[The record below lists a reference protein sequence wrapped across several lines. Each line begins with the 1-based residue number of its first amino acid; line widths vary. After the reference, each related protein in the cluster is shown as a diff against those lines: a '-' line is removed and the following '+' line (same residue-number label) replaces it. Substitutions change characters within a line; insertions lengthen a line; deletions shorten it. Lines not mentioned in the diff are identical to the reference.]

1 MRKLYPLLNEFKEP
15 SVIYKE
21 DPDDPNNPEVLV
33 KGVGRYKLNT
43 LKKNVQDKLADLAQT
58 TDFEQV
64 QWKLN
69 HSAMREMVKTIV
81 SAEKELAD
89 RK

>member
-1 MRKLYPLLNEFKEP
+1 MYELLKELKEP

-43 LKKNVQDKLADLAQT
+43 LKKNVEGKLADLAKT
-58 TDFEQV
+58 TDWEQV
-64 QWKLN
+64 QWKLD
-69 HSAMREMVKTIV
+69 HAAMREMVKTIV
-81 SAEKELAD
+81 SAEKELKD
-89 RK
+89 K